1 MAVVILD
8 GKATAEKI
16 KAQLKPKVDALK
28 RRGVTPGLA
37 AVLIGDNPS
46 SQLYVK
52 LKQKACDD
60 VGMYSEKHEL
70 SESTTEKELIKLIEK
85 LNSNKKV
92 HGILVQMPLPK
103 YISVKSVV
111 KAIAPEK
118 DVDGFNPYNNGA
130 VMDGEEFLVSA
141 TPKGVI
147 RLLEEYGIGLEGKEV
162 VVVNHTI
169 VLGRPLSML
178 LMNRNATVIVCNHK
192 TRDLK
197 GHTLK
202 AEVLITGVGKPKLIT
217 GDMVKEGCV
226 VVDAGISVIDG
237 KVVGDV
243 DFEAVKEKASHITP
257 VPGGVGPMTIAM
269 LLENTILAAS
279 RK

>member
-1 MAVVILD
+1 MAAVVLD
-8 GKATAEKI
+8 GTRTADKI
-16 KAQLKPKVDALK
+16 KLGLKPKVDSLGK
-28 RRGVTPGLA
+28 MGITPGLA
-37 AVLIGDNPS
+37 AVLVGSNPS

-52 LKQKACDD
+52 LKQKAC
-60 VGMYSEKHEL
+60 GEIGIYSEKHEL
-70 SESTTEKELIKLIEK
+70 PAEASEKELLDLIKA
-85 LNSNKKV
+85 LNDDKRI

-103 YISVKSVV
+103 QISAKNIV
-111 KAIAPEK
+111 KAVSPSK

-147 RLLEEYGIGLEGKEV
+147 RLLEEYGIVLEGKEV

-178 LMNRNATVIVCNHK
+178 LMNRNATVTICNHK
-192 TRDLK
+192 TVDLK
-197 GHTLK
+197 KHTLQ
-202 AEVLITGVGKPKLIT
+202 AEILISGAGVPMLIKEN
-217 GDMVKEGCV
+217 MVSKGCV
-226 VVDAGISVIDG
+226 VVDAGVSFVDG

-243 DFEAVKEKASHITP
+243 DFEKVKAKASHITP

-279 RK
+279 KS

>member
-1 MAVVILD
+1 MAAVILD
-8 GKATAEKI
+8 GKKTAEKI
-16 KAQLKPKVDALK
+16 KAGLKSKVESLK
-28 RRGVTPGLA
+28 KKGVTPGLA
-37 AVLIGDNPS
+37 AILVGNNPS

-52 LKQKACDD
+52 LKQQACDEA
-60 VGMYSEKHEL
+60 GIYSVKHEL
-70 SESTTEKELIKLIEK
+70 PEDSSEADLIKLIGK
-85 LNSNKKV
+85 LNSDERI

-103 YISVKSVV
+103 HISVKNVV
-111 KAIAPEK
+111 KAIKPGK
-118 DVDGFNPYNNGA
+118 DVDGFNPFNNGA

-147 RLLEEYGIGLEGKEV
+147 RLLEEYGIGLESKEV

-192 TRDLK
+192 TLDLK
-197 GHTLK
+197 KHTLQ
-202 AEVLITGVGKPKLIT
+202 ADVIISGAGVPGLIKK
-217 GDMVKEGCV
+217 DMVQEGCV
-226 VVDAGISVIDG
+226 VVDAGISFVEG

-243 DFEAVKEKASHITP
+243 DFEKVREKASYITP

-269 LLENTILAAS
+269 LLENTILAAA
-279 RK
+279 K